1 MSRSRAL
8 LRRTKEDDD
17 ESAQRGKG
25 TGSPGDRRRVPA
37 PLLGGPRSGARRAR
51 CHRLRAQRLRAPRAP
66 WHLGSVR
73 GAVRGRHRSPHPET
87 RRRGRKALKN
97 ETKRR
102 AAAAFAEDR
111 PLSLAD
117 AVKMALENAEG
128 VVIQRESLAAA
139 EAGVSGAE
147 GVYDPRL
154 GAEAFWN
161 EGRLPVNSAFS
172 GAPEGRLAPNA
183 E

>member
-102 AAAAFAEDR
+102 AAIALFAWAGAAAAFAEDR

-154 GAEAFWN
+154 
-161 EGRLPVNSAFS
+161 
-172 GAPEGRLAPNA
+172 
-183 E
+183 